1 MIKGRILT
9 LFIITA
15 LCVQSIFSVE
25 VKKIGTVSAAF
36 LNIPVGTRAIS
47 MGGAFVSVADDGSAI
62 YWNPGS
68 IANFS
73 NKSLYFY
80 HSPWLSILDF
90 SYASAIVPLGRYG
103 VIGLNG
109 TVLRSGDIEITT
121 YNNQW
126 GTGETYSATF
136 SSAGFAY
143 AMRLTDRFSIGANIK
158 YINERIYNCS
168 ASNIAI
174 DLGTL
179 FKTPFDGIIL
189 GVSIT
194 NIGTAMRITGEDLN
208 TFVDVAPTIEGN
220 NDNIVA
226 ELKTDYFDLPTT
238 MKIGISWQK
247 ILFGSNRFQVAIEGV
262 NPNFNSQYLNVGI
275 GFYLFNGI
283 INLSAGNNEL
293 FLENSEKGRAVG
305 INIDL
310 TGLSRYGIKIGYSFQ
325 YMKHLPDVE
334 GLSIEFLIK

>member
-1 MIKGRILT
+1 
-9 LFIITA
+9 
-15 LCVQSIFSVE
+15 
-25 VKKIGTVSAAF
+25 
-36 LNIPVGTRAIS
+36 
-47 MGGAFVSVADDGSAI
+47 
-62 YWNPGS
+62 
-68 IANFS
+68 
-73 NKSLYFY
+73 
-80 HSPWLSILDF
+80 
-90 SYASAIVPLGRYG
+90 
-103 VIGLNG
+103 
-109 TVLRSGDIEITT
+109 
-121 YNNQW
+121 
-126 GTGETYSATF
+126 
-136 SSAGFAY
+136 

-158 YINERIYNCS
+158 YISERIYNCS

-179 FKTPFDGIIL
+179 FKTPFDGIML

-194 NIGTAMRITGEDLN
+194 NIGTAMKITGEDLN
-208 TFVDVAPTIEGN
+208 AFVDVAPTIEGN

-262 NPNFNSQYLNVGI
+262 NPNFNSQYINVGI

-283 INLSAGNNEL
+283 INLSAGNSEL
-293 FLENSEKGRAVG
+293 FLENSEKGGTVG
-305 INIDL
+305 IGIDL
-310 TGLSRYGIKIGYSFQ
+310 TELSRYGIKIGYSFQ